1 MLQCLGYYLFIY
13 YGNLLNNFLKYEIAY
28 YKLLPELA
36 WINLFICI
44 YLFILFVC
52 IHLLLKGYRNKMIFY
67 FGGLNSQKKYS
78 SVSRFL
84 LCNQYPLLKHAF
96 VSMHWLALFWINDI
110 LFKRWNDS
118 EKYRNNKA
126 TALVISFF
134 SWNQ

>member
-1 MLQCLGYYLFIY
+1 MLGYYLFIY

-52 IHLLLKGYRNKMIFY
+52 IHFVL
-67 FGGLNSQKKYS
+67 
-78 SVSRFL
+78 
-84 LCNQYPLLKHAF
+84 YPLLKHAF